1 MQIFVV
7 SLKNSVERR
16 QVIEQKLANVDFQF
30 FDADNLRAEPDHF
43 IFSLYDR
50 SKTKKYKGYELT
62 VAELGCFASH
72 VSLWQKSV
80 ELNKSI
86 LILEDNIEI
95 TEGFFSYLPKLAAL
109 VEKYGVLKLCNL
121 FESDYKVVEE
131 VDGQCQ
137 VVTYLTKPGLGTQGY
152 AITSSAAQRYLDI
165 VPGFFEP
172 VDNFME
178 HEWRTKQTIYS
189 LNPNLINRAA
199 VVSTIGKRKVKTS
212 SSPFSKIVPEFYR
225 AYVKIRRAIYNKRY
239 K

>member
-1 MQIFVV
+1 MRIFVV

-95 TEGFFSYLPKLAAL
+95 TEVFFSYLPKLAAL

-212 SSPFSKIVPEFYR
+212 FSPFSKIVPEFYR

>member
-1 MQIFVV
+1 MSKKSI
-7 SLKNSVERR
+7 
-16 QVIEQKLANVDFQF
+16 
-30 FDADNLRAEPDHF
+30 PDH
-43 IFSLYDR
+43 
-50 SKTKKYKGYELT
+50 
-62 VAELGCFASH
+62 
-72 VSLWQKSV
+72 
-80 ELNKSI
+80 
-86 LILEDNIEI
+86 
-95 TEGFFSYLPKLAAL
+95 PAL

-131 VDGQCQ
+131 VDGQSQ

-199 VVSTIGKRKVKTS
+199 VVSTIGKRKVKIS

>member
-1 MQIFVV
+1 MRIFVV

-95 TEGFFSYLPKLAAL
+95 TEVFFSYLPKLATL

-152 AITSSAAQRYLDI
+152 AITPSAAQRYLDI

-225 AYVKIRRAIYNKRY
+225 AYVKIRRAICNKRY

>member
-1 MQIFVV
+1 MRIFVV

-16 QVIEQKLANVDFQF
+16 QVIEQKLVNVDFQF

-95 TEGFFSYLPKLAAL
+95 TEGFFSYLPKLATL

-152 AITSSAAQRYLDI
+152 AITPSAAQRYLDI